1 MKKKYALIY
10 ENLRANITDGTIKY
24 GEKLPSKRAAADSFD
39 ASVITVEHAYELLES
54 EGYIESRPR
63 RGYFARYVAD
73 GILAEKESD
82 FPFPEEFAIENQT
95 DGNNASAKGTNAKD
109 ANAKG
114 TNAKDA
120 NAKGTNAKDANAKKE
135 RFPFGVYASAVRAVL
150 NDLGDK
156 ITEKTNG
163 SGAPALK
170 SAIKNYLKTSR
181 DVHADE
187 NRIIIGAGAEYLYG
201 VIAKLFGAGETFAIE
216 TPSYG
221 IIEKIYSLNGV
232 KTEKLRLGTDGVLSE
247 DLAACRAKV
256 IHVTPYRSFPTGVT
270 ASASKRAE
278 YLRAA
283 KKIGAYIVEDD
294 YESEFSLS
302 AKLTETLFKN
312 TPDDNVI
319 YINTFSKS
327 VFPSLRL
334 AYMILPE
341 KLAAKYYE
349 KFGDFSCPV
358 PTLEQYVA
366 AKIISDG
373 SFARHVN
380 RVRRTRKKDL
390 KINP

>member
-95 DGNNASAKGTNAKD
+95 DGNDATTNDANAKD
-109 ANAKG
+109 A
-114 TNAKDA
+114 
-120 NAKGTNAKDANAKKE
+120 NAKDANAKKE

>member
-82 FPFPEEFAIENQT
+82 FSFPEEFAIENQT
-95 DGNNASAKGTNAKD
+95 DGNDASAKGTNAKN
-109 ANAKG
+109 ANAK
-114 TNAKDA
+114 DV
-120 NAKGTNAKDANAKKE
+120 NAKKE

-163 SGAPALK
+163 SGASALK

-247 DLAACRAKV
+247 DLASCRAKV

-373 SFARHVN
+373 SFARYVN

>member
-1 MKKKYALIY
+1 MKKKYAVIY
-10 ENLRANITDGTIKY
+10 ENLRKNITDGTIKY
-24 GEKLPSKRAAADSFD
+24 GEKLPSKRAAADGFG

-54 EGYIESRPR
+54 EGYIESKPR

-73 GILAEKESD
+73 GILAENEFD
-82 FPFPEEFAIENQT
+82 FSYPKEFAIKSQA
-95 DGNNASAKGTNAKD
+95 DGNSANAKD
-109 ANAKG
+109 ANTKY
-114 TNAKDA
+114 A
-120 NAKGTNAKDANAKKE
+120 NAKGANANDANAKKE

-181 DVHADE
+181 DVNADE
-187 NRIIIGAGAEYLYG
+187 SRIIIGSGAEYLYG

-221 IIEKIYSLNGV
+221 IIEKIYALNGV
-232 KTEKLRLGTDGVLSE
+232 KTEKLRLGNDGVLSE
-247 DLAACRAKV
+247 ELAACRAKV

-283 KKIGAYIVEDD
+283 KKIDAYIVEDD

-312 TPDDNVI
+312 SPDDNVI

>member
-95 DGNNASAKGTNAKD
+95 DGNDARAKGTNAKE
-109 ANAKG
+109 ANAKE
-114 TNAKDA
+114 
-120 NAKGTNAKDANAKKE
+120 ANAKKE
-135 RFPFGVYASAVRAVL
+135 RFPFGIYASAVRAVL

>member
-73 GILAEKESD
+73 GILAEKESV

-95 DGNNASAKGTNAKD
+95 DGNDASAKGTNAKD
-109 ANAKG
+109 ASAKD
-114 TNAKDA
+114 TNAKEA
-120 NAKGTNAKDANAKKE
+120 NTKKE

>member
-82 FPFPEEFAIENQT
+82 FPFPEEFAIKNQT
-95 DGNNASAKGTNAKD
+95 DGNDASAKGTNAKD
-109 ANAKG
+109 A
-114 TNAKDA
+114 
-120 NAKGTNAKDANAKKE
+120 NAKDANAKKE

>member
-95 DGNNASAKGTNAKD
+95 DGNNAS
-109 ANAKG
+109 AKG

>member
-24 GEKLPSKRAAADSFD
+24 GEKLHSKRAAADSFD

-95 DGNNASAKGTNAKD
+95 DGNDAS
-109 ANAKG
+109 
-114 TNAKDA
+114 AKDA

-135 RFPFGVYASAVRAVL
+135 RFPFGIYASAVRAVL

>member
-24 GEKLPSKRAAADSFD
+24 GEKLPSKRAAADRFD

-82 FPFPEEFAIENQT
+82 FPFPEEFAFENQT
-95 DGNNASAKGTNAKD
+95 DGNDANAKD

-114 TNAKDA
+114 A
-120 NAKGTNAKDANAKKE
+120 NAKDANAKKE

-349 KFGDFSCPV
+349 KFGNFSCPV

>member
-82 FPFPEEFAIENQT
+82 FPFPEEFAIKNQT
-95 DGNNASAKGTNAKD
+95 DGNDASAKGT
-109 ANAKG
+109 NAKG

-120 NAKGTNAKDANAKKE
+120 NVKKE

>member
-82 FPFPEEFAIENQT
+82 FPYPEEFAIESRA
-95 DGNNASAKGTNAKD
+95 DGNDASAKGTNAKD
-109 ANAKG
+109 ANV
-114 TNAKDA
+114 
-120 NAKGTNAKDANAKKE
+120 KDANAKKE

-221 IIEKIYSLNGV
+221 IIERIYSLNGV

-349 KFGDFSCPV
+349 KFGNFSCPV

>member
-39 ASVITVEHAYELLES
+39 TSVITVEHAYELLES

-95 DGNNASAKGTNAKD
+95 DGNDASAKGTNAK
-109 ANAKG
+109 G
-114 TNAKDA
+114 TNAKDV
-120 NAKGTNAKDANAKKE
+120 NAKKE

-170 SAIKNYLKTSR
+170 SAIRNYLKTSR

>member
-95 DGNNASAKGTNAKD
+95 DGNNASAKGTS
-109 ANAKG
+109 
-114 TNAKDA
+114 
-120 NAKGTNAKDANAKKE
+120 AKGTNAKDANAKKE

-163 SGAPALK
+163 SGTPALK

-232 KTEKLRLGTDGVLSE
+232 ETEKLRLGTDGVLSE

>member
-82 FPFPEEFAIENQT
+82 FPYPEEFAIENQT
-95 DGNNASAKGTNAKD
+95 DGNNASAKGTS
-109 ANAKG
+109 
-114 TNAKDA
+114 
-120 NAKGTNAKDANAKKE
+120 AKGTNAKDANAKKE
-135 RFPFGVYASAVRAVL
+135 RFPFGIYASAVRAVL
-150 NDLGDK
+150 NDLSDK

>member
-95 DGNNASAKGTNAKD
+95 EGNNASAKGTNAKE
-109 ANAKG
+109 A
-114 TNAKDA
+114 
-120 NAKGTNAKDANAKKE
+120 NAKDANAKKE

-163 SGAPALK
+163 SGASALK

>member
-95 DGNNASAKGTNAKD
+95 GGNDASAKGT
-109 ANAKG
+109 NAKG

-120 NAKGTNAKDANAKKE
+120 NVKKE

>member
-73 GILAEKESD
+73 GILAEKDSD

-95 DGNNASAKGTNAKD
+95 DGNDASAKD
-109 ANAKG
+109 AS
-114 TNAKDA
+114 
-120 NAKGTNAKDANAKKE
+120 AKGTNAKDANAKKE

>member
-24 GEKLPSKRAAADSFD
+24 GEKLPSKRAAADNFD

-95 DGNNASAKGTNAKD
+95 DGND

-120 NAKGTNAKDANAKKE
+120 SAKDTNAKDANAKDANAKKE

>member
-95 DGNNASAKGTNAKD
+95 DGNDASAKGTNAKD
-109 ANAKG
+109 ASAKG
-114 TNAKDA
+114 TNAK
-120 NAKGTNAKDANAKKE
+120 NANAKKE

>member
-95 DGNNASAKGTNAKD
+95 DGNDASAKGTNAK
-109 ANAKG
+109 NA
-114 TNAKDA
+114 
-120 NAKGTNAKDANAKKE
+120 NAKDANAKKE

-349 KFGDFSCPV
+349 KFGNFSCPV

>member
-95 DGNNASAKGTNAKD
+95 DGNNASAKGTNAKG
-109 ANAKG
+109 A
-114 TNAKDA
+114 
-120 NAKGTNAKDANAKKE
+120 NAKDANAKKE

-283 KKIGAYIVEDD
+283 KKIGACIVEDD

>member
-95 DGNNASAKGTNAKD
+95 DGNDASAKDASAKGTNAKE
-109 ANAKG
+109 
-114 TNAKDA
+114 
-120 NAKGTNAKDANAKKE
+120 ANAKKE

-181 DVHADE
+181 DVHTDE

-349 KFGDFSCPV
+349 KFGNFSCPV

>member
-10 ENLRANITDGTIKY
+10 ENLRKNITDGTIKY
-24 GEKLPSKRAAADSFD
+24 GEKLPSKRAAADGFG

-54 EGYIESRPR
+54 EGYIESKPR

-73 GILAEKESD
+73 GILAENEFDIAYPK
-82 FPFPEEFAIENQT
+82 EFAIEKRA
-95 DGNNASAKGTNAKD
+95 DGNNL
-109 ANAKG
+109 NAKG
-114 TNAKDA
+114 ADA
-120 NAKGTNAKDANAKKE
+120 NANAKKE

-156 ITEKTNG
+156 ITEKTDG
-163 SGAPALK
+163 SGASALK
-170 SAIKNYLKTSR
+170 SAIRNYLKTSR
-181 DVHADE
+181 DVNADE

-232 KTEKLRLGTDGVLSE
+232 KTEKLRLGNDGVLSE

-312 TPDDNVI
+312 SPDDNVI

>member
-95 DGNNASAKGTNAKD
+95 DGNNATAKGTNAKD
-109 ANAKG
+109 ANV
-114 TNAKDA
+114 
-120 NAKGTNAKDANAKKE
+120 KDANAKKE

>member
-95 DGNNASAKGTNAKD
+95 DGNNATAKGTTAKEANAKD
-109 ANAKG
+109 ANAKD
-114 TNAKDA
+114 T
-120 NAKGTNAKDANAKKE
+120 NAKKE

>member
-95 DGNNASAKGTNAKD
+95 DGNDASAKGT
-109 ANAKG
+109 
-114 TNAKDA
+114 

>member
-95 DGNNASAKGTNAKD
+95 DGNDASAKGTNAK
-109 ANAKG
+109 G
-114 TNAKDA
+114 TNAKDV
-120 NAKGTNAKDANAKKE
+120 NAKKE

>member
-95 DGNNASAKGTNAKD
+95 DGNDASAKGTNAK
-109 ANAKG
+109 G
-114 TNAKDA
+114 TNAKDV
-120 NAKGTNAKDANAKKE
+120 NAKKE

-319 YINTFSKS
+319 YINTFSMS

>member
-95 DGNNASAKGTNAKD
+95 DGND

-114 TNAKDA
+114 TNAKDV
-120 NAKGTNAKDANAKKE
+120 NAKDANAKKE
-135 RFPFGVYASAVRAVL
+135 RFPFGIYASAVRAVL

-283 KKIGAYIVEDD
+283 KNIGAYIVEDD

>member
-95 DGNNASAKGTNAKD
+95 DGNDASAKGTNAK
-109 ANAKG
+109 G
-114 TNAKDA
+114 TNAKD
-120 NAKGTNAKDANAKKE
+120 TNAKKE

>member
-95 DGNNASAKGTNAKD
+95 DGNDATTKDTNAKD
-109 ANAKG
+109 SA
-114 TNAKDA
+114 
-120 NAKGTNAKDANAKKE
+120 AKDANAKKE

-201 VIAKLFGAGETFAIE
+201 LIAKLFGADETFAIE

-256 IHVTPYRSFPTGVT
+256 IHVTPYRSFPSGVT

>member
-82 FPFPEEFAIENQT
+82 FPFPEEFAIKNQT
-95 DGNNASAKGTNAKD
+95 DGNDASAKGTNAKD
-109 ANAKG
+109 A
-114 TNAKDA
+114 
-120 NAKGTNAKDANAKKE
+120 NAKDANAKKE

-380 RVRRTRKKDL
+380 RIRRTRKKDL

>member
-95 DGNNASAKGTNAKD
+95 DGNNASAK
-109 ANAKG
+109 
-114 TNAKDA
+114 DA

-135 RFPFGVYASAVRAVL
+135 RFPFGIYASAVRAVL

-349 KFGDFSCPV
+349 KIGDFSCPV

>member
-24 GEKLPSKRAAADSFD
+24 GEKLHSKRAAADSFD

-95 DGNNASAKGTNAKD
+95 DGNDASAKGTNAKD
-109 ANAKG
+109 ANAK
-114 TNAKDA
+114 DA
-120 NAKGTNAKDANAKKE
+120 NTKKE

-221 IIEKIYSLNGV
+221 IIERIYSLNGV

>member
-95 DGNNASAKGTNAKD
+95 DGNDASAKGTNAKN
-109 ANAKG
+109 ANAK
-114 TNAKDA
+114 DV
-120 NAKGTNAKDANAKKE
+120 NAKKE

-349 KFGDFSCPV
+349 KFGNFSCPV

>member
-1 MKKKYALIY
+1 MKKKYAVIY
-10 ENLRANITDGTIKY
+10 ENLRKNITDGTIKY
-24 GEKLPSKRAAADSFD
+24 GEKLPSKRAAADGFG

-54 EGYIESRPR
+54 EGYIESKPR

-73 GILAEKESD
+73 GILAENEFD
-82 FPFPEEFAIENQT
+82 FSYPKEFAIKSQA
-95 DGNNASAKGTNAKD
+95 DGNSANTKD
-109 ANAKG
+109 ANTKYANAKG
-114 TNAKDA
+114 
-120 NAKGTNAKDANAKKE
+120 ANAKKE

-181 DVHADE
+181 DVNADE
-187 NRIIIGAGAEYLYG
+187 SRIIIGAGAEYLYG

-283 KKIGAYIVEDD
+283 KKIDAYIVEDD

-312 TPDDNVI
+312 SPDDNVI